1 MSEPVSSVPPTEVEE
16 RPVSYELP
24 VLPARKMTKLSRKNP
39 LLLSHLETCGA
50 KDGYVSLAAA
60 TVGKGIAL
68 VIWSPTFQKSYYL
81 DFTDTMATEIVATF
95 LSSARILKLTHD
107 STYLFYL
114 AKEHGFKVAN
124 PADSRHI
131 PLQDYQSLPS

>member
-39 LLLSHLETCGA
+39 RLLSQLDTSVA